1 LLPNHKTLLERL
13 EKEDN
18 ETTWRVDFK
27 ATLEYLITA
36 QHIKNSI
43 HMACKKG
50 QFDVVEL
57 MHIVG

>member
-1 LLPNHKTLLERL
+1 MLPNHKTLLERL

-36 QHIKNSI
+36 QHIKNVQNEKLHSYGLQ
-43 HMACKKG
+43 KRTR
-50 QFDVVEL
+50 L
-57 MHIVG
+57 